1 MKTLYNEELIYSSD
15 VLSSIDNYSL
25 FYNIPPLIKEG
36 NLVCTAITGLENFSI
51 PIGYNMVEV
60 IEDIIGKKVYN
71 VSQIIKLKSIL
82 LPLGTIEVSLNGN
95 QIISSSLSVTCNY
108 TKDTG
113 RGKNDDMNCGQV
125 ISLMN
130 FKFY

>member
-25 FYNIPPLIKEG
+25 YFNIPPLIKEG
-36 NLVCTAITGLENFSI
+36 NLICTAITGMEKFTV
-51 PIGYNMVEV
+51 PIGYNIVEV

-71 VSQIIKLKSIL
+71 VSQIIQLKSVL
-82 LPLGTIEVSLNGN
+82 FPLGSVEVSLNGK
-95 QIISSSLSVTCNY
+95 QIFSSSLSVTCNY
-108 TKDTG
+108 TKNTG
-113 RGKNDDMNCGQV
+113 RGKDDDTNCGQV